1 MGEKENLLNDFNS
14 TNNPIPASI
23 DIKTDTD
30 IKAIVE
36 YIQNMPGIAHI
47 TTHINSN
54 PYELYIQRIMK
65 K

>member
-1 MGEKENLLNDFNS
+1 MAIKFEELRKYVARNVRL
-14 TNNPIPASI
+14 SI
-23 DIKTDTD
+23 CFED